1 MMPII
6 LAIESD
12 RRQAARVAALAP
24 GHIDAEIIV
33 VGSIAAALDILK
45 TRRPDLVLTPPLFST
60 RDDATLTA
68 RLRELEDDGV
78 ELPTL
83 VTPLLAPGEG
93 GEAAKGDRTGGL
105 LNRLRK
111 QKTAPAAAS
120 TGCSPAI
127 FAAQI
132 TEYLVR
138 LVAERH
144 DREQARRKE
153 EWVNTR
159 GSASAPMLGEL
170 LTMPPVEPAARFA
183 EPEPEPSTYAAFE
196 VNGETAVVVTTAT
209 FEEETF
215 AIDAPGIEPSMQHL
229 ELLQS
234 EPIDETAVADAEDP
248 ESIGG
253 LVVQPFDPLPD
264 ELSVNLLA
272 ARADDGTEAPEVVE
286 HVHGNT
292 EAELEPDGP
301 WGDLESVLEDL
312 ELEAEFSE
320 EASHPAGFKP
330 DAIELTAPAEFEPN
344 AVEVPA
350 PDELWAQLR
359 TAAHAIAPIEGPAMK
374 KRRPPTPPKTPKA
387 VRAKAKPTVPL
398 KPVRPAV
405 TKQSKKPMQD
415 EWGLYDPEQCGFAA
429 LLARLEELTET
440 DAAEKEGEG
449 RSAIMRR

>member
-183 EPEPEPSTYAAFE
+183 EPEPEPSTYAAFG
-196 VNGETAVVVTTAT
+196 VNGETAVV
-209 FEEETF
+209 
-215 AIDAPGIEPSMQHL
+215 
-229 ELLQS
+229 
-234 EPIDETAVADAEDP
+234 DAEDP
-248 ESIGG
+248 ESVGE

-320 EASHPAGFKP
+320 EASQPAGFKP
-330 DAIELTAPAEFEPN
+330 DAIESPAPAEFEPN

-350 PDELWAQLR
+350 PDELWAQLQ

-429 LLARLEELTET
+429 LLERLEELTET